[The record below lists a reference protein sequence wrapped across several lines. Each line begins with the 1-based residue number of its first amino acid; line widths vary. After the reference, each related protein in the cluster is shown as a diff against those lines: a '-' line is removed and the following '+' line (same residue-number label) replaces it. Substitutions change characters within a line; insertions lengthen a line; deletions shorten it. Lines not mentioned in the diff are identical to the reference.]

1 MDKEKFALE
10 IFKRYGNVKRARNC
24 FLYTAKNVRLT
35 DLYQEDGRAIL
46 GWGGSSAFT
55 MFKNALGRG
64 ANGSFFTDYSYRME
78 KAVSTLLAS
87 KRKILFF
94 YKKSVVLEIAKNFF
108 SDSDDFAPAEEFS
121 VKQKICAQTEK
132 FSVNQKI
139 FAQTEDLNVNQRTSV
154 LTEDSNANRQS
165 PAPTEKSSAINQIFY
180 KPWILS
186 EDGKSINW
194 SEKSLVVL
202 EPPLPWSSELYIL
215 AVKSENPKIT
225 EILENIK
232 TKYKDEIIS
241 IPAPMQAAY
250 ARSIYNLIQE
260 LQERSEKDWFLWDS
274 VLKNYFVRKGP
285 YLFTKIPQN
294 KYDDFVLHCLDLGIL
309 INPCFEKMS
318 IVPFGAER
326 GILTCLKKN
335 PFEF

>member
-78 KAVSTLLAS
+78 KAVSSLLAS

-94 YKKSVVLEIAKNFF
+94 YKKSAVLEIAQNFF
-108 SDSDDFAPAEEFS
+108 SDSDDFALAEEFS
-121 VKQKICAQTEK
+121 VKQKIYGGTEDLNANQRT
-132 FSVNQKI
+132 SV
-139 FAQTEDLNVNQRTSV
+139 QTEDLN
-154 LTEDSNANRQS
+154 ANRQS
-165 PAPTEKSSAINQIFY
+165 LASTQKYSAINQIFY

-202 EPPLPWSSELYIL
+202 EPPLPWSNELYIL
-215 AVKSENPKIT
+215 AVKSENPEIT

-232 TKYKDEIIS
+232 SKYKDEIIS

>member
-10 IFKRYGNVKRARNC
+10 IFKRYGNVKRARNS

-55 MFKNALGRG
+55 MLKNALGRG

-78 KAVSTLLAS
+78 KAVSTLLDS

-94 YKKSVVLEIAKNFF
+94 YKKSAVFEVAYFV
-108 SDSDDFAPAEEFS
+108 S
-121 VKQKICAQTEK
+121 QTENFSLEQK
-132 FSVNQKI
+132 FCGQ
-139 FAQTEDLNVNQRTSV
+139 A
-154 LTEDSNANRQS
+154 
-165 PAPTEKSSAINQIFY
+165 EKSSAINQIFY

-232 TKYKDEIIS
+232 SKYKDEIIS
-241 IPAPMQAAY
+241 IPAPLQAAY
-250 ARSIYNLIQE
+250 ARSIYNLIQA

-309 INPCFEKMS
+309 INPDFKKAS

-326 GILTCLKKN
+326 GIFTCLKNKS
-335 PFEF
+335 FKFKVLV

>member
-10 IFKRYGNVKRARNC
+10 IFKRYGNVKRARNS

-55 MFKNALGRG
+55 MLKNALGRG

-94 YKKSVVLEIAKNFF
+94 YKKSVVLEIAQNFF
-108 SDSDDFAPAEEFS
+108 SDSDDFAPAEKFS
-121 VKQKICAQTEK
+121 VKQKICGGTEE
-132 FSVNQKI
+132 FSVSQKTPV
-139 FAQTEDLNVNQRTSV
+139 QTEDSNVNQRTSA
-154 LTEDSNANRQS
+154 S
-165 PAPTEKSSAINQIFY
+165 TEKSSAINQIFY

-232 TKYKDEIIS
+232 SKYKYEIIS

>member
-10 IFKRYGNVKRARNC
+10 IFKRYGNVKRARNS

-55 MFKNALGRG
+55 MLKNALGRG

-94 YKKSVVLEIAKNFF
+94 YKKSAVFEVAHFV
-108 SDSDDFAPAEEFS
+108 S
-121 VKQKICAQTEK
+121 
-132 FSVNQKI
+132 
-139 FAQTEDLNVNQRTSV
+139 
-154 LTEDSNANRQS
+154 QS
-165 PAPTEKSSAINQIFY
+165 EIFY

-232 TKYKDEIIS
+232 SKYKDEIIS

>member
-78 KAVSTLLAS
+78 KALSTLLAS

-94 YKKSVVLEIAKNFF
+94 YKKSAVLEIAQNFF
-108 SDSDDFAPAEEFS
+108 SDSDDFALTEEFS
-121 VKQKICAQTEK
+121 VKQKICGGTED
-132 FSVNQKI
+132 FNANQRTS
-139 FAQTEDLNVNQRTSV
+139 AQTEDFNVN
-154 LTEDSNANRQS
+154 RQFL
-165 PAPTEKSSAINQIFY
+165 APTQKSSAINQIFY

-202 EPPLPWSSELYIL
+202 EPPLPWSNELYIL
-215 AVKSENPKIT
+215 AVKSENPEIS

-232 TKYKDEIIS
+232 SKYKDEIIS
-241 IPAPMQAAY
+241 IPAPLQAAY